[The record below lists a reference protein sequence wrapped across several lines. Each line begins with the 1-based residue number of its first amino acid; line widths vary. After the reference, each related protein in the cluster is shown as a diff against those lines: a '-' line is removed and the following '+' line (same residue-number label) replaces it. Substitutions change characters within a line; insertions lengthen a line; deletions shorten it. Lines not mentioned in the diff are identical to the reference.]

1 MICVMTNSSVPKAAA
16 RAESVPGDATALRM
30 RGRKARRS
38 GSAKYDGWLRWT
50 RIQAPALKQKPP
62 GWLAGL
68 LVRCHSDQPQR
79 VVLAADVRCK

>member
-1 MICVMTNSSVPKAAA
+1 LICVMTKSSVPKASASA
-16 RAESVPGDATALRM
+16 DSAPGEATALRM

-38 GSAKYDGWLRWT
+38 GCAKYDGWLRWT

-68 LVRCHSDQPQR
+68 LVRRHSEQTPP
-79 VVLAADVRCK
+79 AC